1 MKKECVLKTL
11 SFFLFVILT
20 GGNIYGFF
28 SAKSAPIAV
37 AHGLL
42 ALAWIV
48 LTIKLLRRKG

>member
-1 MKKECVLKTL
+1 MKKECILKTL

-28 SAKSAPIAV
+28 SARSAPIAV